1 MIDNTAI
8 QQNQAF
14 SAHIA
19 TMTAEF
25 ERLNG
30 PVQTLPI
37 QQNWKPAPFQ
47 IANPDKPKAEVKK
60 PRAPAIRKAPG
71 ERKPRADM
79 LAKREKIERIKVM
92 AAAGKTAAEIAA
104 LVGWELGYCRKVMA
118 ANNIIPTSAHV
129 VGLPLVRQL
138 AASGSTIEQMA
149 EASGKNRKTIIK
161 WLRQY
166 NVVRGPK
173 MNLNDEDVK

>member
-1 MIDNTAI
+1 MIDSTAI
-8 QQNQAF
+8 QQNQAV

-19 TMTAEF
+19 AMTAEF

-30 PVQTLPI
+30 PIETTPI
-37 QQNWKPAPFQ
+37 QLNWKPQPFQ
-47 IANPDKPKAEVKK
+47 IANPDKPKAEPKK
-60 PRAPAIRKAPG
+60 PKAPTIRKAAN

-79 LAKREKIERIKVM
+79 LAKREKIERMKVM

-104 LVGWELGYCRKVMA
+104 LVGWELGHCRKVMA
-118 ANNIIPTSAHV
+118 QHNITPTSAHIV
-129 VGLPLVRQL
+129 ELPLVRHL

-161 WLRQY
+161 WLREY

-173 MNLNDEDVK
+173 MNLDDEAAK

>member
-1 MIDNTAI
+1 MIDNTSI

-19 TMTAEF
+19 AMTAEF

-30 PVQTLPI
+30 PVQTEATRT
-37 QQNWKPAPFQ
+37 NWKPAPFQ
-47 IANPDKPKAEVKK
+47 IANPDKPKAERKK
-60 PRAPAIRKAPG
+60 PRAPTIRKAPS

-79 LAKREKIERIKVM
+79 LAKREKIERMKVM

-104 LVGWELGYCRKVMA
+104 LVGWELCYCRKVMA
-118 ANNIIPTSAHV
+118 ANNITPTSAHIV
-129 VGLPLVRQL
+129 ELPLVRHL
-138 AASGSTIEQMA
+138 AANGSTIEQMA

-161 WLRQY
+161 WLREY
-166 NVVRGPK
+166 SITRGPK
-173 MNLNDEDVK
+173 MNLDAEVMK

>member
-1 MIDNTAI
+1 MIDSTAI

-19 TMTAEF
+19 AMTAEF

-30 PVQTLPI
+30 PVQTIAI
-37 QQNWKPAPFQ
+37 QRNWVPAPFQ
-47 IANPDKPKAEVKK
+47 IANPDKPKAAPKK
-60 PRAPAIRKAPG
+60 PKAPTERKAPS

-92 AAAGKTAAEIAA
+92 AAAGKTAAEMAA
-104 LVGWELGYCRKVMA
+104 VVGWELGHCRKVMA
-118 ANNIIPTSAHV
+118 ANNIVPTSAHV

-161 WLRQY
+161 WLREY
-166 NVVRGPK
+166 KIDRGPK
-173 MNLNDEDVK
+173 MNLNDEIAK